1 MSIKSSWA
9 IRAVPY
15 LISIAIFMLGTLINT
30 TNKIDDKLFK
40 HLTNDDLHV
49 LRSTVISKGEF
60 DLVSKIREQQ
70 FNKIDAKL
78 DSIDR
83 LIQRHMEIQ
92 R

>member
-1 MSIKSSWA
+1 MKIPLATRS
-9 IRAVPY
+9 VPY

-49 LRSTVISKGEF
+49 LRSTVVSKGEF
-60 DLVSKIREQQ
+60 DIVTKMREQQ
-70 FNKIDAKL
+70 FC
-78 DSIDR
+78 SIQEQLNR
-83 LIQRHMEIQ
+83 LSGLLERQSERT

>member
-1 MSIKSSWA
+1 MKIPWA
-9 IRAVPY
+9 TRSVPY

-49 LRSTVISKGEF
+49 LRSTVVSKGEF
-60 DLVSKIREQQ
+60 DIVTKMREQQ
-70 FNKIDAKL
+70 FNRIDSKL
-78 DSIDR
+78 DNIDK
-83 LIQRHMEIQ
+83 LIQRHMEVQ